1 MSGLLSALNTS
12 ATITFERFL
21 DPNNLGVDPRSGVQ
35 TGAKEEITLVAYL
48 REDNSAAALNQ
59 LLEQFGRTDNAKVLR
74 GRLIDPVAM
83 PTGLQPGARGSIS
96 FGLWTGRFIL
106 GTTLPDVASQFVP
119 DLGQKISGI
128 MQISGTFGDAT

>member
-1 MSGLLSALNTS
+1 MPGLLSALNTS
-12 ATITFERFL
+12 ATITFERFF
-21 DPNNLGVDPRSGVQ
+21 DPNSVGTDPRSGVQ
-35 TGAKEEITLVAYL
+35 TGAKEEVVITAYL

-74 GRLIDPVAM
+74 GRMIDPVAM
-83 PTGLQPGARGSIS
+83 PTGLLPGTRGSIS

-106 GTTLPDVASQFVP
+106 GATIPDVASQFVP
-119 DLGQKISGI
+119 DLGQRISGI